1 MNLIA
6 MLIALSTESLWK
18 SFHAV
23 RPYQWLVDYTAW
35 LWQRVGRERWFG
47 GSYGVLAAIV
57 PGVLIVG
64 LIQAAL
70 ASGEGLITW
79 LVKLGFAIAVLIVS
93 IGVRGLDY
101 ELEEYRRALER
112 NDREAAYMHVR
123 ELLRDGQPANA
134 DEMNRKLIEVM
145 LIRNNERLLAILF
158 WFAVLGPFGAV
169 LYRSTCQLKGIR
181 QSGGVT
187 SGGFNDAVLRL
198 HAILDWLPARI
209 TALCYAAIGSFVES
223 VQQWRAGVREWG
235 GDLYT
240 GNRLVLVHS
249 GLGALRLHDIEPE
262 RDNDTLREDIVDA
275 EALINRTVIVWLTG
289 FALLTIAGWL
299 H

>member
-18 SFHAV
+18 SFRAV
-23 RPYQWLVDYTAW
+23 RPYQWLIDYTAW
-35 LWQRVGRERWFG
+35 LWLRAGKQRWFD
-47 GSYGVLAAIV
+47 GSFGLLAAIL
-57 PGVLIVG
+57 PAFLIVG

-70 ASGEGLITW
+70 ASGEGFIAW
-79 LVKLGFAIAVLIVS
+79 LVKLGFAVAVLIVS
-93 IGVRGLDY
+93 IGVRGLTY

-123 ELLRDGQPANA
+123 ELLREGPPANA
-134 DEMNRKLIEVM
+134 DEMNRKLLEVM

-158 WFAVLGPFGAV
+158 WFAVLGPVGAV
-169 LYRSTCQLKGIR
+169 LYRATCQLKGIR
-181 QSGGVT
+181 QSGGVL
-187 SGGFNDAVLRL
+187 SGGFLDAVLRL
-198 HAILDWLPARI
+198 HAILDWVPARI

-223 VQQWRAGVREWG
+223 VQQWRAGVRESG
-235 GDLYT
+235 GDIYIA
-240 GNRLVLVHS
+240 NRLVLAHS
-249 GLGALRLHDIEPE
+249 GLGALRLHDLEPE
-262 RDNDTLREDIVDA
+262 RDNDSLREDIADA
-275 EALINRTVIVWLTG
+275 EALINRTVVVWLTG